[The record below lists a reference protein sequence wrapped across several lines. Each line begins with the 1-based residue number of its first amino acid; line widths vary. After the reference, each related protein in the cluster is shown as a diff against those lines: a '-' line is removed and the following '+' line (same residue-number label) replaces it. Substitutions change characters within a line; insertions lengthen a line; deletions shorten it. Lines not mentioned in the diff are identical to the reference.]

1 MHVFHALA
9 EHDHEQVIFCH
20 DRQSGL
26 KAIIAI
32 HDSTLGPALGGC
44 RMWPYESEEAALKDV
59 LRLSRGMTYK
69 NAAMGL
75 NLGGGKSVIIG
86 DPQRDKSEALFRAY
100 GKFVESLGGR
110 YITAVDAGVT
120 IEDMNQV
127 AAETRWVVGLP
138 ERSGDP
144 SPVTAVGV
152 LEGMKACLQTVYGDP
167 SLEGRTVAVQGIG
180 SVGYELAKLLHEQG
194 ARLVVS
200 DIFPEKAQRAQ
211 REFGA
216 QVVDPEAIYD
226 VECDIFSP
234 CALGGVLND
243 DTIGRLQCKI
253 VAGSANN
260 QLAAGHHAKALV
272 ERDILYAPDFVINGG
287 GVINVTEEFNPA
299 GYDRT
304 RALDKVRGIHGKL
317 LQIMA
322 ISRQEGVTTAEAAD
336 MLAEQRIKS
345 IGRLNRFFLP
355 PGR

>member
-1 MHVFHALA
+1 
-9 EHDHEQVIFCH
+9 
-20 DRQSGL
+20 SGL

-32 HDSTLGPALGGC
+32 HNSTLGPALGGC
-44 RMWPYESEEAALKDV
+44 RMWPYESEEAAMQDV

-86 DPQRDKSEALFRAY
+86 DPQKDKSEALFRAY
-100 GKFVESLGGR
+100 GKFVDSLGGR

-120 IEDMNQV
+120 VEDMTQV
-127 AAETRWVVGLP
+127 ASETRWVVGLP
-138 ERSGDP
+138 DRSGDP

-167 SLEGRTVAVQGIG
+167 SREGRTVAVQGVG
-180 SVGYELAKLLHEQG
+180 SVGYELSKLLHEEG
-194 ARLVVS
+194 AKLVVS
-200 DIFPEKAQRAQ
+200 DIFPEKAERAQ

-243 DTIGRLQCKI
+243 DTIGRLKCRI

-260 QLAAGHHAKALV
+260 QLAAPQHAGAMAD
-272 ERDILYAPDFVINGG
+272 RGILYAPDFVINGG

-299 GYDRT
+299 GYDRA
-304 RALDKVRGIHGKL
+304 RALTKVRGIHGKL

-322 ISRQEGVTTAEAAD
+322 ISQREGVTTAEAAD
-336 MLAEQRIKS
+336 MLA
-345 IGRLNRFFLP
+345 
-355 PGR
+355 